1 MFRCISFS
9 CWIRGRRLNL
19 WYGKLL
25 KRGLSDI
32 LYSIVNTLTFTLR
45 VRENC
50 TKPDLIQSWKW
61 RTWWNLCGTS
71 DAFHWQKNKDLC
83 KSQLEPTWGEEFAR
97 QGSTDWRPNHGWW
110 ENGVA
115 IGALASQAVSRFRIP
130 SWNQPQ
136 SFSIYMWQGHDILAK
151 HPIICGR
158 IGMPKPCKSN
168 KGLRTKATS
177 SLFHLSS
184 GVLGLSKQIELSNA
198 LRSGSGVALSPALL
212 HDPHDSCRFRWFQVA
227 CL

>member
-1 MFRCISFS
+1 M
-9 CWIRGRRLNL
+9 
-19 WYGKLL
+19 
-25 KRGLSDI
+25 
-32 LYSIVNTLTFTLR
+32 
-45 VRENC
+45 
-50 TKPDLIQSWKW
+50 
-61 RTWWNLCGTS
+61 
-71 DAFHWQKNKDLC
+71 
-83 KSQLEPTWGEEFAR
+83 
-97 QGSTDWRPNHGWW
+97 
-110 ENGVA
+110 
-115 IGALASQAVSRFRIP
+115 SRFRIP

-212 HDPHDSCRFRWFQVA
+212 HDPHDSCRFLGSKLRVCKSNYLGMNFMSFMHESMCFPNALTENKAKQHYI
-227 CL
+227 

>member
-1 MFRCISFS
+1 MGS
-9 CWIRGRRLNL
+9 CWNGVCRTSSTRSWTRWHSHYEYVKIAQNQTWSRVENE
-19 WYGKLL
+19 KLD
-25 KRGLSDI
+25 G
-32 LYSIVNTLTFTLR
+32 
-45 VRENC
+45 
-50 TKPDLIQSWKW
+50 
-61 RTWWNLCGTS
+61 TWWNLCGTS

-83 KSQLEPTWGEEFAR
+83 KSRLEPTWGEEFAR

-115 IGALASQAVSRFRIP
+115 IGALATQAVSRFRIP

-227 CL
+227 GL